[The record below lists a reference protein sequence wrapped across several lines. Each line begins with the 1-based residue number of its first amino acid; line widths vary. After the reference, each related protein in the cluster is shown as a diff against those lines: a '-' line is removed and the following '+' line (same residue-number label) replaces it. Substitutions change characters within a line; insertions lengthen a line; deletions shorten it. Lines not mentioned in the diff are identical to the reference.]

1 MDDSQT
7 RKSRLE
13 LGEERR
19 RVTYAFGIAVVG
31 TGTFNFWQN
40 AAKRGSFL

>member
-1 MDDSQT
+1 MRINIAPFQ
-7 RKSRLE
+7 

-19 RVTYAFGIAVVG
+19 LVVYGFGAATAG
-31 TGTFNFWQN
+31 TGIFNFWQN